1 VDEELR
7 WSDGL
12 AQAELVRTGKASPA
26 ELEAEARERM
36 GLLGPGLNAL
46 VWEAAPGGALPVAQ
60 AAANDAGLPPAAAGA
75 PFAGVPFLVKDLALE
90 IAGTPFREGSRWTE
104 GTVSAHTQELALRH
118 ARAGLVTLGKT
129 ATCEFGLAPHCEP
142 ALHGPVRNPW
152 DPARA
157 TSGSSG
163 GSAAAVAAGIV
174 PLAHGGD
181 LGGSIRYPAAWCG
194 VFGFKP
200 SRGLVPEG
208 PEYGDIVGGLA
219 VEHALTRSVRDS
231 AALLDAVAGPAPGD
245 PYAAAGRPGGCSAAL
260 AAGLGKLRIAAT
272 ARPNA
277 GQPVHP
283 AWAGALEETVRLLAR
298 LGHTVVEGAPDP
310 LGRGGHRAIR
320 AVYGAAAAWVC
331 AYWTRRTGR
340 TPSDEEIE
348 PYTRA
353 LFERG
358 GRIGAG
364 EYLAGVEELQR
375 FARRAAAFFADVD
388 AWLTPTMGGPPVPLG
403 TLTGTDEDP
412 LRGEAAAGG
421 FLMFDAEYA
430 NITGGPAMSVP
441 AGLDSEGLPLA
452 VAFLGRPG
460 EDARLMAL
468 AAQLEE
474 ARPWA
479 HLHPPARGA

>member
-1 VDEELR
+1 MFR
-7 WSDGL
+7 G
-12 AQAELVRTGKASPA
+12 
-26 ELEAEARERM
+26 ARSRA
-36 GLLGPGLNAL
+36 G
-46 VWEAAPGGALPVAQ
+46 EAA
-60 AAANDAGLPPAAAGA
+60 D
-75 PFAGVPFLVKDLALE
+75 
-90 IAGTPFREGSRWTE
+90 R
-104 GTVSAHTQELALRH
+104 
-118 ARAGLVTLGKT
+118 
-129 ATCEFGLAPHCEP
+129 
-142 ALHGPVRNPW
+142 
-152 DPARA
+152 
-157 TSGSSG
+157 
-163 GSAAAVAAGIV
+163 
-174 PLAHGGD
+174 
-181 LGGSIRYPAAWCG
+181 
-194 VFGFKP
+194 
-200 SRGLVPEG
+200 
-208 PEYGDIVGGLA
+208 
-219 VEHALTRSVRDS
+219 RDGE
-231 AALLDAVAGPAPGD
+231 A
-245 PYAAAGRPGGCSAAL
+245 
-260 AAGLGKLRIAAT
+260 
-272 ARPNA
+272 A
-277 GQPVHP
+277 GQPVHS
-283 AWAGALEETVRLLAR
+283 AWAGALEDTVRLLAR

-310 LGRGGHRAIR
+310 LGRDGHRAIR

-340 TPSDEEIE
+340 RPSDEEIE

-460 EDARLMAL
+460 EDGRLMAL